1 MSMNL
6 NAFRQS
12 IDVRSLGRVAVVYGG
27 TSAER
32 AVSLQSG
39 QGVIDALREQGVDVL
54 PCDGLPALFDA
65 IAANQVDRVFNILH
79 GDEGENGVLQGALDA
94 IGMPYTGSG
103 VLGSALGMDK
113 RRCKD
118 VWLSRGLPTPEF
130 AVIRNEQDVAPA
142 LERLGLPVIIKPA
155 CEGSSVGISWVYSE
169 ADLPEALALAKKH
182 QGDLL
187 MERLIEGDELTVG
200 IVGDVALPSIRI
212 VPAAERYDYH
222 AKYEANDTQYL
233 CPGAEG
239 EQEAALQALSL
250 AAFEAVG
257 CHGWGRV
264 DVMRD
269 KNGQPYLLEVN
280 TAPGMTSH
288 SLVPKAAKQIGLA
301 YGDLCVCILGLTMN
315 QGGAA

>member
-6 NAFRQS
+6 LTFRQS
-12 IDVRSLGRVAVVYGG
+12 IDVRRLGRVAVVYGG

-39 QGVIDALREQGVDVL
+39 QGVMNALADQKVDVIG
-54 PCDGLPALFDA
+54 CDGLPALFDA
-65 IAANQVDRVFNILH
+65 IQASKVDRVFNILH

-118 VWLSRGLPTPEF
+118 VWLSRGLSTPDF
-130 AVIRNEQDVAPA
+130 AVIRSEQDVAPA

-155 CEGSSVGISWVYSE
+155 CEGSSVGISWVYGE
-169 ADLPEALALAKKH
+169 DDLPVALALAKKH
-182 QGDLL
+182 HGDLL

-200 IVGDVALPSIRI
+200 IVGGVALPSIRI
-212 VPAAERYDYH
+212 VPASEQYDYH
-222 AKYEANDTQYL
+222 AKYEANDTQYI
-233 CPGAEG
+233 CPGADG
-239 EQEAALQALSL
+239 SQEAELQALSL

-269 KNGQPYLLEVN
+269 QAGRLYLLEVN

-288 SLVPKAAKQIGLA
+288 SLVPKAAKQMGLG
-301 YGDLCVCILGLTMN
+301 YGDLCVCILGLTLS
-315 QGGAA
+315 QGGDA